1 MRILIVDDE
10 PLALDRL
17 EAFLADV
24 AGAEVVGVSD
34 YTALPEGETAIEMSY
49 GLQLTPWLNIRPDVQ
64 YIVDPGAFSYR
75 TTHDALA
82 LGVQV
87 KMQI

>member
-1 MRILIVDDE
+1 
-10 PLALDRL
+10 
-17 EAFLADV
+17 
-24 AGAEVVGVSD
+24 
-34 YTALPEGETAIEMSY
+34 
-49 GLQLTPWLNIRPDVQ
+49 VQ

-75 TTHDALA
+75 QTDDALA